1 MNMYEA
7 LFYHKSGVEV
17 ICELCMH
24 QCRIKPGRRGICG
37 VRENRDG
44 TLVSLVYGK
53 ISAEQIDPV
62 EKKPLFHFLP
72 GTLTYSISTIGCNFK
87 CLHCQNH
94 SLSQVDSVHGRA
106 VYVSK
111 SPKEIAQNALRGG
124 CESISYTYV
133 EPTVF
138 FEFAY
143 DCCLAAKDLALK
155 NIFVSNGYMSH
166 EAAGMLIP
174 VLDAIN
180 VDIKSFRDDFYQ
192 KVCGARLGQV
202 LENVRFFRE
211 QGIWV
216 EVTTLLIPGLNDS
229 DEEILDIAEF
239 IVDVDPEIPWH
250 ISGFRPMHRMLDRP
264 PTHPAQLQ
272 HARDIGLDAGVKHVY
287 VGNVRDGR
295 GECTRC
301 DECHKTVIRRRGF
314 TVIENGMKAGSCPSC
329 GNQIAGIW

>member
-1 MNMYEA
+1 MNMNEA
-7 LFYHKSGVEV
+7 LFYHRSGVEV
-17 ICELCMH
+17 ICGLCMH

-44 TLVSLVYGK
+44 TLISLVYGK

-72 GTLTYSISTIGCNFK
+72 GTLTYSISTTGCNFK

-94 SLSQVDSVHGRA
+94 SLSQVDSAHGRA
-106 VYVSK
+106 VYVRK
-111 SPKEIAQNALRGG
+111 SPKEIAQAALSGG

-166 EAAGMLIP
+166 QAAGSLIP

-192 KVCGARLGQV
+192 KVCGARLAQV

-211 QGIWV
+211 QGVWV

-250 ISGFRPMHRMLDRP
+250 ISGFRPMYRMLDRL

-272 HARDIGLDAGVKHVY
+272 HAREIGLDAGVKHVY
-287 VGNVRDGR
+287 VGNVPDGR

-301 DECHKTVIRRRGF
+301 DECHKTVIHRRGF
-314 TVIENGMKAGSCPSC
+314 IVIENGMKAGSCPSC
-329 GNQIAGIW
+329 GNRIAGIW

>member
-1 MNMYEA
+1 MKEA
-7 LFYHKSGVEV
+7 LFYHKSGSAVK
-17 ICELCMH
+17 CGLCMH
-24 QCRIKPGRRGICG
+24 QCLIKPGRRGICG

-72 GTLTYSISTIGCNFK
+72 GTRTYSISTIGCNFK

-94 SLSQVDSVHGRA
+94 SLSQADYSQNRTG
-106 VYVSK
+106 YLIK
-111 SPKEIAQNALRGG
+111 SPENITQAALDGG
-124 CESISYTYV
+124 CKSISYTYV

-138 FEFAY
+138 YEFAY
-143 DCCLAAKDLALK
+143 DCCHAAKDCGLR

-166 EAAGMLIP
+166 EAAVMLVP

-180 VDIKSFRDDFYQ
+180 IDIKSFSDEFYQ
-192 KVCGARLGQV
+192 KVCGARLNQV

-211 QGIWV
+211 HGIWV

-229 DEEILDIAEF
+229 AEEIRHIAEF

-250 ISGFRPMHRMLDRP
+250 VSGFRPMHRMLDRP
-264 PTHPAQLQ
+264 PTLPAQLQ
-272 HARDIGLDAGVKHVY
+272 HARDIGMSTGVNYVY

-295 GECTRC
+295 GESTHCPACR
-301 DECHKTVIRRRGF
+301 ETVIGRSGF
-314 TVIENGMKAGSCPSC
+314 RVIDINMKAGSCPSC
-329 GNQIAGIW
+329 AHLIAGVW